1 MEGPK
6 DSMND
11 GRGRRNQGIGA
22 WAWPANG
29 RPMAGGQPM
38 TGGQPMDDDDRR
50 SMTDGQ

>member
-1 MEGPK
+1 MGV
-6 DSMND
+6 
-11 GRGRRNQGIGA
+11 
-22 WAWPANG
+22 WPANG